1 MKKNLKDLQFELEQ
15 KLTKDSLKE
24 LYNLHLSDVDE
35 IADLRENY
43 ATIHEDIKKNTK
55 NITFL
60 TGKMV
65 YK

>member
-35 IADLRENY
+35 IADVKIMQQFTKTL
-43 ATIHEDIKKNTK
+43 KKIQK
-55 NITFL
+55 ISHF
-60 TGKMV
+60 
-65 YK
+65 